1 MDMKCVSCHASI
13 TQGHDLFHTVFSPHF
28 LPAVGASLC
37 FLHTDLPSKLSLLR
51 FSAYPLQIC
60 SKSTC
65 LLPLLP
71 ETLHLPEATKFLDCF
86 SNWFAVQVS
95 VLCWPAL
102 LLRSACCNP
111 ASSCLG
117 GLFGKRFESIESVL
131 PIGLVVFSLCSSW
144 LLCSLL
150 GCVVPYEELTWLQ
163 PQPGENSEE
172 VYPTPPWWPWSSPSC
187 SHLSVSAGIG
197 NLLALRENGRSTPI
211 AVDHLKHCETRGF
224 VSHLI
229 WQQREALLLPP
240 CSLSHVLPCA
250 GANCTAT
257 KWVGSMSWSDG
268 NLLAFLPELP
278 VTLIYHVAAQW
289 LRGCQN
295 HTAGK
300 GEGGPSLPTG
310 AYNLDQIQHNVNPH
324 PSMQAWGLKMRISW
338 LKRWWKKGDW
348 QHWAH
353 SEQLSQAMKLTQW
366 FQLLRTDPPW
376 PYAPAVQY
384 WPSLFVSSPES
395 LNAQRQ
401 WKTSWKPRDRTWS
414 SSLASSQPSSKGQAI
429 NEPEHT

>member
-13 TQGHDLFHTVFSPHF
+13 TQGPDLFHTVFSPHF

-37 FLHTDLPSKLSLLR
+37 FLHTDLPSKLSLLK
-51 FSAYPLQIC
+51 FSAYTLQIC

-324 PSMQAWGLKMRISW
+324 PSMQAWGLKMHISW

-366 FQLLRTDPPW
+366 FQLLRMDPPR

-384 WPSLFVSSPES
+384 WPNLFVSSPES